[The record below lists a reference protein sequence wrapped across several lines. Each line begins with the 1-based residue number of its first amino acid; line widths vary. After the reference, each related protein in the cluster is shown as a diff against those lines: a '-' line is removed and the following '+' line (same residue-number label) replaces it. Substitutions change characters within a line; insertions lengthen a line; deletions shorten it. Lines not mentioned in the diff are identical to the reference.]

1 MPVPIPFESGG
12 SAVGLSG
19 AVSVA
24 LALVVFPFA
33 AAFATTLVAARLA
46 LASGT
51 QGEHWSARARR
62 LSPALAV
69 AMISTWI
76 AAGGSGVL
84 AGGMAMLFPRP
95 PVVSFLAAV
104 SFGLLGGWSASWLL
118 FRRLAHQPV
127 GWRTYV
133 RDQSALLAIVMPQAG
148 ILLAVVA
155 TFGAA
160 PPVRT
165 AVIVAAVSAW
175 VAISVGG
182 SFSIARF
189 LRRIHP
195 ASPRLAAAVARA
207 AERVG
212 RSPRSFAEIELPF
225 ANAFANP
232 VTQRLYFTRRAVG
245 ALADD
250 ELEAIAAHELGH
262 LSEPRSVVWTR
273 VAAGLALLPIL
284 FLPSL
289 IGGLGWLGGLAA
301 VYGAMLA
308 ITIPL
313 RRLQR
318 RMEERADRMAD
329 CGEARSAA
337 LARGLERAY
346 RMNLTPAVGSRQG
359 THPDLYDRMLAAGV
373 APDFPRPARPSRF
386 RIALGMGTAAACLAG
401 FYLLDLAPASSL
413 AAVIRDPLAR
423 SRAAIVITGGTRN
436 DLFDLALL
444 YGPDR
449 PGAALAVAEFLA
461 EERPRDSDCLALH
474 AWTLALNGRC
484 FDAAGVLARA
494 TKIPVGEDDPTTWTD
509 MASLA
514 LEACAAP

>member
-1 MPVPIPFESGG
+1 MPVSILLESGG
-12 SAVGLSG
+12 SDVGLSG
-19 AVSVA
+19 AVSVG
-24 LALVVFPFA
+24 LALVVLPFA

-62 LSPALAV
+62 LSPALGV
-69 AMISTWI
+69 AMVSTWI
-76 AAGGSGVL
+76 AAGGSGAL
-84 AGGMAMLFPRP
+84 ASRMVVLFPRP
-95 PVVSFLAAV
+95 PIVSFLAAV
-104 SFGLLGGWSASWLL
+104 SFALLGGWSASWVL

-133 RDQSALLAIVMPQAG
+133 RDQAALLAIVMPQAA

-160 PPVRT
+160 PLVRT
-165 AVIVAAVSAW
+165 PVIVAAVAAW
-175 VAISVGG
+175 VAISLGG
-182 SFSIARF
+182 SFSIARL

-195 ASPRLAAAVARA
+195 SSPKLADAVARA
-207 AERVG
+207 AARVG
-212 RSPRSFAEIELPF
+212 RSPRSCVEVELPF

-232 VTQRLYFTRRAVG
+232 VTQRLFFTRRAVA

-250 ELEAIAAHELGH
+250 ELEAVAAHELGH
-262 LSEPRSVVWTR
+262 LSEPRSVVWAR
-273 VAAGLALLPIL
+273 VAASLALLPIL

-289 IGGLGWLGGLAA
+289 IGGLGWLGGLAV

-308 ITIPL
+308 VTIPM

-318 RMEERADRMAD
+318 RMEERADRVAD
-329 CGEARSAA
+329 CGAERSPA

-346 RMNLTPAVGSRQG
+346 RMNLTPAVGPRQG
-359 THPDLYDRMLAAGV
+359 THPHLYDRMIAAGV
-373 APDFPRPARPSRF
+373 EPDFPRPARPSRF
-386 RIALGMGTAAACLAG
+386 RIALGMGAATACLAC
-401 FYLLDLAPASSL
+401 FSLLHLSPANSL
-413 AAVIRDPLAR
+413 AAVISDPVAR

-436 DLFDLALL
+436 ELFDLALL

-449 PGAALAVAEFLA
+449 PGEALAVAEFLA
-461 EERPRDSDCLALH
+461 EERPRDPDCLALH

-484 FDAAGVLARA
+484 FDSAGVLARA
-494 TKIPVGEDDPTTWTD
+494 TTIPAREDEPATWME
-509 MASLA
+509 MASIA
-514 LEACAAP
+514 LEECAAP

>member
-1 MPVPIPFESGG
+1 MPLSILGESGG
-12 SAVGLSG
+12 SDVGISG

-24 LALVVFPFA
+24 LVLVLLPFA
-33 AAFATTLVAARLA
+33 AAFTTTLVSARLA

-51 QGEHWSARARR
+51 PDEHWSARARR
-62 LSPALAV
+62 ISPALAV

-76 AAGGSGVL
+76 AAGGSGAL
-84 AGGMAMLFPRP
+84 ASRMAMLFPRP
-95 PVVSFLAAV
+95 PVVSFVVAV
-104 SFGLLGGWSASWLL
+104 SFALVGGWSASWLL
-118 FRRLAHQPV
+118 FRRVAHQPV

-133 RDQSALLAIVMPQAG
+133 RDQAALLAIVMPQAA
-148 ILLAVVA
+148 ILLGVVA

-160 PPVRT
+160 PPVR
-165 AVIVAAVSAW
+165 AVVIVAAVAAW
-175 VAISVGG
+175 IAISVGG
-182 SFSIARF
+182 TLRIARL
-189 LRRIHP
+189 LRRVHP

-212 RSPRSFAEIELPF
+212 RSPRSFEEIELPF

-232 VTQRLYFTRRAVG
+232 VTQRLFFTRRAVA

-262 LSEPRSVVWTR
+262 LTEPRSVVWTR
-273 VAAGLALLPIL
+273 VAASLALLPIF

-289 IGGLGWLGGLAA
+289 IGGLGWLGGLAG

-308 ITIPL
+308 VTIPM

-318 RMEERADRMAD
+318 RMEERADRAAD
-329 CGEARSAA
+329 CGAERSPA

-359 THPDLYDRMLAAGV
+359 THPHLYDRMIAAGLE
-373 APDFPRPARPSRF
+373 PDFPRPARPSRF
-386 RIALGMGTAAACLAG
+386 RIALGMGAAAACLVC
-401 FYLLDLAPASSL
+401 FYLLHLAPASSL
-413 AAVIRDPLAR
+413 AAVIPDPVAR
-423 SRAAIVITGGTRN
+423 SRAAIVITGGTRS

-461 EERPRDSDCLALH
+461 EQRPRDPDCLALH

-484 FDAAGVLARA
+484 FDAAGALARA
-494 TKIPVGEDDPTTWTD
+494 TAIPASEDEPTTWME
-509 MASLA
+509 MASTALA
-514 LEACAAP
+514 GCAAL